1 VGLRAPGLRSDVGD
15 RLFDRL
21 DLRAEVV
28 HPAHGIIMM
37 ELRVIGTAVIVQL
50 GPPIEA
56 QIALGA
62 LMDRHVHLASRTA
75 QAAAPTIGR
84 FAPVAIQSG

>member
-1 VGLRAPGLRSDVGD
+1 VGLRAPGPWSSVGD
-15 RLFDRL
+15 RLFDGL
-21 DLRAEVV
+21 DLRTEVA
-28 HPAHGIIMM
+28 HPPHWIIMM

-50 GPPIEA
+50 GPPIET